1 MSTFSSLKFELILTG
16 DQSGQWGNTTNTNI
30 GTAINE
36 AIAGSVDIT
45 FASADLTL
53 TLLDTNAAQSARN
66 LRLNLTGTAG
76 GADRT
81 LTLGSGCQINKPY
94 IVNNG
99 LANAVTI
106 KNTTGTGIAVP
117 AGKTMWL
124 FNNGTN
130 VVDAVSYISSLT
142 LGTALPVTS
151 GGTAQS
157 TYTVGDTLYSSA
169 ANTLAKLAGNT
180 TATRKYLVSVG
191 DGTNATAPTWD
202 QIDISTGDITGTLPV
217 ANGGTGQ
224 SGNLN
229 IYSLIYASG
238 TTAMA
243 SMSSS
248 GTQYQVLH
256 GNASGVPVWGAVS
269 LANDITGTLGFTN
282 GGTGLS
288 SIAKGGLIVGSGTN
302 STAALAVGTNGY
314 MLVANSAATNGVEW
328 AAGSTAI
335 STLGTITTGTWNSNP
350 IEGQWGGT
358 GVNNAGRTIS
368 LGVDLV
374 TAGSGAITLT
384 STSPSNVTLPLTG
397 TLATLDG
404 SEVLSNK
411 VLTAPVIMN
420 NGYISDNVGTPVLKF
435 TTTTSSVNY
444 FQMSNTASFS
454 SPILSVA
461 GADTNIS
468 LRLNAKGS
476 GKVRTNTDILV
487 GGLVNIGNGVGAFSS
502 NTTFG
507 ENSLSNNSTGQYSTL
522 LGYNTGASIISA
534 NYTTAVGYGAGQSI
548 NSSSNHTAIGYLAL
562 SQISTIATDANPYN
576 GSTAV
581 GYQALKS
588 FTGSV
593 GTGSDCTA
601 VGAGAMY
608 TATSNSWACVAV
620 GNGALYAFDN
630 IYGTAVGYRAAA
642 AVTNYPITAVGANA
656 LTNCTGA
663 GNTAVGNSAL
673 NTGATMTSCTAVGD
687 NALTNCASASGYC
700 TAIGQNA
707 GGYQTYGQN
716 NTYIGYNT
724 QPLNVYSDSNQIV
737 IGAGRTGKGSNTAFI
752 GGTSGA
758 YNGAN
763 VTTWATTSDQRIKR
777 NIVDS
782 PKGLAEIMQLR
793 VRNFQYKEEADM
805 PKTDDG
811 RPVVTGLDHEKLVTG
826 FIAQELQTPFPEAVH
841 ADSNGILSVSTDP
854 VIYVLVKAVQELT
867 ARLEALEA
875 RN

>member
-53 TLLDTNAAQSARN
+53 TLLDTNATQSARN
-66 LRLNLTGTAG
+66 LRLNLIGTAG
-76 GADRT
+76 GDTRT

-94 IVNNG
+94 IVNNT
-99 LANAVTI
+99 LTYPITI

-117 AGKTMWL
+117 AGKTMWV

-130 VVDAVSYISSLT
+130 VVDVVSYISSLT

-151 GGTAQS
+151 GGTGQLS
-157 TYTVGDTLYSSA
+157 TLTSYGVVYASSA
-169 ANTLAKLAGNT
+169 
-180 TATRKYLVSVG
+180 S
-191 DGTNATAPTWD
+191 
-202 QIDISTGDITGTLPV
+202 
-217 ANGGTGQ
+217 
-224 SGNLN
+224 
-229 IYSLIYASG
+229 
-238 TTAMA
+238 AMA
-243 SMSSS
+243 STAA

-256 GNASGVPVWGAVS
+256 GNASGTPTWGAVS
-269 LANDITGTLGFTN
+269 LVNDITGTLGFAN
-282 GGTGLS
+282 GGTGLA

-374 TAGSGAITLT
+374 TAGVGAITLT

-397 TLATLDG
+397 TLATLAG
-404 SEVLSNK
+404 SETLSNK
-411 VLTAPVIMN
+411 VLTTPVIMN

-454 SPILSVA
+454 SPILSVN

-507 ENSLSNNSTGQYSTL
+507 ENSLSNNNTGQYSTL

-562 SQISTIATDANPYN
+562 SQISTIATDANAYS

-588 FTGSV
+588 FTGYV
-593 GTGSDCTA
+593 GIGADCTA

-608 TATSNSWACVAV
+608 TATSNSYACVAV

-642 AVTNYPITAVGANA
+642 AITGSAVTAVGALA
-656 LTNCTGA
+656 LLNCTGV
-663 GNTAVGNSAL
+663 GNTAVGKGAL
-673 NTGATMTSCTAVGD
+673 ETGANITACTAVGEA
-687 NALTNCASASGYC
+687 ALTNCASSSNYC
-700 TAIGQNA
+700 TALGQNA
-707 GGYQTYGQN
+707 GANQGYGLS
-716 NTYIGYNT
+716 NTYLGYNT
-724 QPLNVYSDSNQIV
+724 QPLNVSSDSNQIV

-826 FIAQELQTPFPEAVH
+826 FIAQELQTPFPEAVQ

-854 VIYVLVKAVQELT
+854 VIYALVKAVQELT